1 MIYLD
6 SAATTFQKPLS
17 VSYAMQRAMR
27 TMSSPGRGG
36 YAAARAAEETA
47 FRCRSLA
54 AELFG
59 VPSPEQVVFTSNAT
73 HALNIA
79 IRSLV
84 PEGGRVAVSGYEHNA
99 VTRPLHALGARIKV
113 AASPLFDRAALLR
126 AFENSISP
134 ELDAVVCTH
143 VSNVFGF
150 VLPIEE
156 IAALCRAEGVP
167 LIVDASQSAGILPFE
182 LDTLGAAFIAMPGHK
197 GLYGPQGTGLLLCAH
212 DAAPLL
218 YGGTGSASL
227 EQTMPDF
234 LPDRLEAGT
243 HNMPGIAGLEAG
255 LRFVRERRERIE
267 RHERALIARAAA
279 ALRGMDGVTVYAA
292 RDAAEQVGVLSFNLD
307 GREPE
312 KTADALAQ
320 RGFALRGGLH
330 CAPYAHRTA
339 GTLPNGT
346 VRMSV
351 SAFTSA
357 ANIDAFARAAYW
369 DFVSDIRVRYLSS
382 LPRSEA
388 AAIAAAADGLITHPE
403 NDDIDWT
410 PDEFVSDWNDLH
422 RGEEP
427 LK

>member
-197 GLYGPQGTGLLLCAH
+197 GLYGPQGTGLLLCGA
-212 DAAPLL
+212 DALPLIE
-218 YGGTGSASL
+218 GGTGSDSL
-227 EQTMPDF
+227 RQEMPDF

-243 HNMPGIAGLEAG
+243 HNVPGIAGLAAG
-255 LRFVRERRERIE
+255 IDFVRTQRTGRILL
-267 RHERALIARAAA
+267 HERQLLRRAGQ
-279 ALRGMDGVTVYAA
+279 GMQSIPRVTCWL
-292 RDAAEQVGVLSFNLD
+292 AEEETLQAGVLSFAVD
-307 GREPE
+307 GLSVEE
-312 KTADALAQ
+312 TAERLAR
-320 RGFALRGGLH
+320 RGIALRAGLH
-330 CAPYAHRTA
+330 CAPFAHRTA
-339 GTLPNGT
+339 GTLPDGT
-346 VRMSV
+346 VRLSI
-351 SAFTSA
+351 SAFNRA
-357 ANIDAFARAAYW
+357 FEVDAMLRALRE
-369 DFVSDIRVRYLSS
+369 V
-382 LPRSEA
+382 A
-388 AAIAAAADGLITHPE
+388 AASEKTEI
-403 NDDIDWT
+403 
-410 PDEFVSDWNDLH
+410 S
-422 RGEEP
+422 
-427 LK
+427 

>member
-59 VPSPEQVVFTSNAT
+59 VPSPEQVVFASNAT

-156 IAALCRAEGVP
+156 IAALCRAERVP

-243 HNMPGIAGLEAG
+243 HNVPGIAGLLAG
-255 LRFVRERRERIE
+255 VRFVEEIGVDAIRE
-267 RHERALIARAAA
+267 HERALCRQAGEGLAAIPG
-279 ALRGMDGVTVYAA
+279 LEVFRGPGQT
-292 RDAAEQVGVLSFNLD
+292 GVLSFRH
-307 GREPE
+307 REIPAE
-312 KTADALAQ
+312 TLGETLSR
-320 RGFALRGGLH
+320 RGIALRTGLH
-330 CAPYAHRTA
+330 CAPLAHESA
-339 GTLPNGT
+339 GTLETGT
-346 VRMSV
+346 LRASFSLFNREEEVE
-351 SAFTSA
+351 AFLA
-357 ANIDAFARAAYW
+357 A
-369 DFVSDIRVRYLSS
+369 VE
-382 LPRSEA
+382 EA
-388 AAIAAAADGLITHPE
+388 CGGK
-403 NDDIDWT
+403 
-410 PDEFVSDWNDLH
+410 S
-422 RGEEP
+422 
-427 LK
+427 